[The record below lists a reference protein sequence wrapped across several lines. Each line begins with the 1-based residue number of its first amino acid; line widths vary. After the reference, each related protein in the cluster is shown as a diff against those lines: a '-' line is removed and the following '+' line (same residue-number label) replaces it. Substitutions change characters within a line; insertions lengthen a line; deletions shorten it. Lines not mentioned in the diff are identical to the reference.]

1 MFKRKS
7 AFRLSVFV
15 ILALA
20 LVELDDRSSSLSP
33 VRSTLYT
40 LVGPLIQVAEFPTK
54 AVHWAGYLLE
64 DKSLLNKRN
73 REIVQENAD
82 LRLRIIELEEAAQ
95 RSDWLS
101 EMLNASE
108 RLGLEVLLA
117 EMLSI
122 ELNPFTRKIV
132 IDKGEDEGIFIGQP
146 VVDHWGVI
154 GQVTEKTISTSAVT
168 LLTDPNHSIP
178 VRVRRNGM
186 LAVANGFGESNLLSV
201 PNIAQHQDIREG
213 DVLITSGLGR
223 RFPPDYPVA
232 TVKSVVRDWN
242 APFLEITA
250 EPMATLDRGYDV
262 LLVWYQGQT
271 GSDSTFE
278 YSMNDS
284 GVR

>member
-33 VRSTLYT
+33 VRATLYS
-40 LVGPLIQVAEFPTK
+40 LAEPLILIAEFPTK
-54 AVHWAGYLLE
+54 AVYWAEYLLE

-95 RSDWLS
+95 RGDWLS

-132 IDKGEDEGIFIGQP
+132 IDRGDDEGVFIGQP

-154 GQVTEKTISTSAVT
+154 GQVTEKTLSTSAVT

-178 VRVRRNGM
+178 VRVRRNG
-186 LAVANGFGESNLLSV
+186 LLGVANGFGESNLLSV

-232 TVKSVVRDWN
+232 TVKSVVRDKN
-242 APFLEITA
+242 APFLEILA

-271 GSDSTFE
+271 SNESILE